1 MMTAIW
7 SRLWDWHDET
17 KALVLYSPK
26 ALLSK
31 FHNQHF
37 SSADEK
43 EEKSIDLADEMEQ
56 APAEHVR
63 RLQTGPDGVKEDEPR
78 EYTKRQ
84 LIGLILGPVLF
95 FLMLAVHAP
104 AGMEPSAQKMA
115 AVAFLMACWWM
126 CESIPI
132 PATSLLPIPL
142 FPVLG
147 IMPTGKAT
155 APYASDLI
163 YLFMGGFI
171 IALAMQRWN
180 LHRRIAMNIVKT
192 VGFSPSR
199 LIFGFMAA
207 TAVLS
212 AFVSNTATAVMMMP
226 IGLAIIYHVVE
237 EGKKEGL
244 DKVIDFS
251 PEKFA
256 FGLNLMLGIAYAA
269 SIGGIATLIGTP
281 PNTVLAGYLSK
292 TFGYEITF
300 AKWLIVGVPIVLV
313 TLPLCWLWLIKIANP
328 MKLKKVPGGRELIDS
343 ELKKM
348 GSMSTGERWTAL
360 VFALTAFAWI
370 FRAKL
375 AFLFPEPKMV
385 TDAAIAMVGGLV
397 LFLIPINMKKNE
409 FVMDWH
415 WATKMPWGVLIL
427 FGGGLALSDG
437 FKVTKL
443 ADWIGMQVGLLEH
456 APIFVL
462 IIAVTTLIIFLTE
475 LTSNTATAAMVM
487 PILAAV
493 AVGLGQSPLLLT
505 VPAAIAASCAF
516 MLPVAT
522 PPNAIVFGSGYV
534 TIPQMVKSGFG
545 LNIIGIIVTVAVTY
559 LIVVPTFGVELGVI
573 PEWAKVIA
581 GK

>member
-26 ALLSK
+26 ALLK
-31 FHNQHF
+31 KIHNQHF

-43 EEKSIDLADEMEQ
+43 EERSIDLADEMEE

-63 RLQTGPDGVKEDEPR
+63 RLKSGPGGVEEDEPR

-95 FLMLAVHAP
+95 VLMLVVPTP

-142 FPVLG
+142 FPILG

-163 YLFMGGFI
+163 FLFMGGFI

-199 LIFGFMAA
+199 LIFGFMTA

-300 AKWLIVGVPIVLV
+300 AKWLYVGVPLVLV
-313 TLPLCWLWLIKIANP
+313 TLPLCWLWLIKVANP
-328 MKLKKVPGGRELIDS
+328 MKLKKVPGGKELIEA
-343 ELKKM
+343 ELTKM
-348 GSMSTGERWTAL
+348 GKMSTGERWTL
-360 VFALTAFAWI
+360 FVFTLTALAWI
-370 FRAKL
+370 FRKQL
-375 AFLFPEPKMV
+375 GFLFPDPKMV
-385 TDAAIAMVGGLV
+385 SDAAIGMIGGLI
-397 LFLIPINMKKNE
+397 LFVIPINMKKNE

-415 WATKMPWGVLIL
+415 WAAKMPWGVLIL
-427 FGGGLALSDG
+427 FGGGLSLSAG

-443 ADWIGMQVGLLEH
+443 ADWIGGQVGLLEH

-462 IIAVTTLIIFLTE
+462 IIAVTALIIFLTE

-545 LNIIGIIVTVAVTY
+545 LNIIGIIITVAVTY
-559 LIVVPTFGVELGVI
+559 LLVVPVFGVELGIV

-581 GK
+581 GQ